1 MIYEATLQY
10 TGRDNRGNEKTIREK
25 YVLDNEDSFSTTEQ
39 HLYNEFAATYDN
51 IDVVDIKRSK
61 IKEIANTRS
70 NDDDLIWLAEMQ
82 DIFVDDEGNQK
93 AIKYKIAFYSKN
105 YDTAN
110 AFVTEYAKQGYD
122 MAMIGLKLTNFKDVL
137 DY

>member
-25 YVLDNEDSFSTTEQ
+25 YVLDNEDSFSMAEN
-39 HLYNEFAATYDN
+39 HLYDQFAATYNN
-51 IDVVDIKRSK
+51 IDVIDIKRSK

-70 NDDDLIWLAEMQ
+70 NVDDLIWLAEMQ

-93 AIKYKIAFYSKN
+93 AMKYKIAFYSKN

-122 MAMIGLKLTNFKDVL
+122 MVMIGLKLTNFKDVL
-137 DY
+137 D